1 MKIAVT
7 AASGRLGHAVL
18 GQLVAQLGADD
29 VLAVARSPDRV
40 TVRGIEVRSGDY
52 SDPDQMTAAL
62 AGVDSLV
69 MISAPVVTGTDRIA
83 LHRNVIAAARAAD
96 VRKLLYTSVIG
107 SDGAYDTL
115 FAPMLR
121 VNRQTETELAA
132 SGLEWVVARD
142 ALYLELDLMHIRKA
156 QESGVYRN
164 NAGTGRCGYLTI
176 DELAYAIAKLATDDG
191 ANGRIFNLVGE
202 NLTQAELV
210 GLACEVF
217 DLEVRYET
225 LTVAENNARFM
236 ADPRIAAR
244 GEEVAK
250 MLTGCFQCIARGA
263 FDVPSDYAAAAGRPA
278 RSVREQLEEIRARG
292 A

>member
-132 SGLEWVVARD
+132 SGLDWVVARD

-225 LTVAENNARFM
+225 LTVAENIARFM

>member
-225 LTVAENNARFM
+225 LTVAENIARFM